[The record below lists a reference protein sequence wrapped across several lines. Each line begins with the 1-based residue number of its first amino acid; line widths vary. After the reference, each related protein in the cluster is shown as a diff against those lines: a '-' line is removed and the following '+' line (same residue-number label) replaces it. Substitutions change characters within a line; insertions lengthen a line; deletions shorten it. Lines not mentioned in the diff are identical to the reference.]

1 MKLYVAYGSNL
12 NKEQMSHRCPDAKP
26 VYTGYLENWEL
37 IYRGSKTG
45 AYATIRRKK
54 GYRVPVAV
62 WSISETDEKNLDIY
76 EGYPRFYYKQNVYVT
91 LQDGSRIKA
100 MVYIMFNGA
109 KPGRPS
115 ERYVDTVYKGY
126 LDFKLNYE
134 FLIDSML
141 TNNDELKKERG

>member
-12 NKEQMSHRCPDAKP
+12 NKEQMRHRCPDAKP

-62 WSISETDEKNLDIY
+62 WNISETDERNLDIY
-76 EGYPRFYYKQNVYVT
+76 EGYPRFYYKQNPTGRFQNKGNGLYYV
-91 LQDGSRIKA
+91 QQSKA
-100 MVYIMFNGA
+100 RKTKREVC
-109 KPGRPS
+109 
-115 ERYVDTVYKGY
+115 GY
-126 LDFKLNYE
+126 RL
-134 FLIDSML
+134 
-141 TNNDELKKERG
+141 